1 MPDHE
6 PIAAATPDQQSV
18 ATTTPLDAA
27 TPAGDSGGALD
38 AHHLDDLIGYWA
50 AATPDEPALVFD
62 DRTWSFAELADLI
75 TSWATLV
82 TEATGPGDR
91 VAVLSD
97 NRPEMV
103 ALLYAVPAA
112 GRVLVPLNS
121 RHAPAELAEQ
131 LARSGAT
138 LLLGSTDLLAAL
150 APALHADIPTID
162 LDLPAAQGPRSVT
175 DRRTGAEDD
184 VAWIIFTSGTTGRP
198 KGALLTHASL
208 LAAVR
213 ATAGGRPLADDE
225 VYLYPFPLFHVSAYN
240 VLHAHARGRP
250 VVLLARFVA
259 AQVLALTA
267 RHRVTAMSLAPTMVR
282 LLLDETGGRPDA
294 RLATLR
300 TVAYG
305 AAPMPA
311 TLLADANAALD
322 CDFAQGYGMTELS
335 GNAVFLSPADHRAAL
350 AGDERLGRAAG
361 RAAPG
366 VEVRT
371 VDDDGAAVPVGEPG
385 EIVVR
390 AGQVCAGYL
399 DDPAATA
406 EAIRDGWLHTGDV
419 GVLDADG
426 LLTIVDRAKDVVV
439 TGGENVASREVEDV
453 ALSHPVVAQV
463 AVIGLPDDRWG
474 EAVTAVV
481 VPAADATPE
490 DLASLTESLRA
501 HVGAQLAGYKKP
513 RRVVLVDVLPVNA
526 GGKVDKR
533 ALRQRLGE
541 QPGA

>member
-1 MPDHE
+1 MPAQE
-6 PIAAATPDQQSV
+6 
-18 ATTTPLDAA
+18 PLDAA
-27 TPAGDSGGALD
+27 GSVAPGADALPPEGTGVPDVRLLD
-38 AHHLDDLIGYWA
+38 ELISHWA
-50 AATPDEPALVFD
+50 ATTPDAPALVFD
-62 DRTWSFAELADLI
+62 DRTWSFAELAALV
-75 TSWATLV
+75 TAWATTV
-82 TEATGPGDR
+82 AEATQPGAR

-103 ALLYAVPAA
+103 ALLYAVPAG

-121 RHAPAELAEQ
+121 RHAPAELADQ
-131 LARSGAT
+131 LVRSGAT
-138 LLLGSTDLLAAL
+138 LVLGSADLLAAL
-150 APALHADIPTID
+150 HPALHSAVPTID
-162 LDLPAAQGPRSVT
+162 LDDVPNIRDVHLGGRE
-175 DRRTGAEDD
+175 TGTGEDVAGED

-213 ATAGGRPLADDE
+213 ATAAGRPLADDE

-259 AQVLALTA
+259 AEVLTVAE

-282 LLLDETGGRPDA
+282 LLLDETGGRSDP

-311 TLLADANAALD
+311 TLLAEANAALG
-322 CDFAQGYGMTELS
+322 CGFAQGYGMTELS
-335 GNAVFLSPADHRAAL
+335 GNAVFLSPEDHRAAL
-350 AGDERLGRAAG
+350 AGDDRLGRAAG

-371 VDDDGAAVPVGEPG
+371 VDERGEAVPVGEPG

-419 GVLDADG
+419 GVLDDDG

-453 ALSHPVVAQV
+453 ALMHPAVAQV
-463 AVIGLPDDRWG
+463 AIIGLPDDRWG

-481 VPAADATPE
+481 VPAADATAD
-490 DLASLTESLRA
+490 DLAGLTESLRA
-501 HVGAQLAGYKKP
+501 HVGARLAGYKKP

-533 ALRQRLGE
+533 ALRDRFNGH
-541 QPGA
+541 PDA